1 MCHKRLLSYTNLRA
15 LAPCFKFCVLTSVS
29 RASHPKFERLFQC
42 RSTRVNSCATSDYF
56 ALVSTRVSPG
66 FLESACFSLLLEV
79 LWLFSRRVARV
90 SPCVWEHSRPFDLSQ
105 IFLFPRA
112 LYACFILR
120 GSPREC
126 SITFSTRILFA
137 SCPGDQ
143 RHEDM
148 EGLLHSWVRNFRMPS
163 VRFPLSASSFLL
175 SFLF

>member
-15 LAPCFKFCVLTSVS
+15 LAPCFKFCVLASVS
-29 RASHPKFERLFQC
+29 RASHLKFERLFQC
-42 RSTRVNSCATSDYF
+42 RSARVNSCATSDYF

-79 LWLFSRRVARV
+79 LWLSRMFSTFIF
-90 SPCVWEHSRPFDLSQ
+90 WEHFRPFDLSQ

-120 GSPREC
+120 GTREC